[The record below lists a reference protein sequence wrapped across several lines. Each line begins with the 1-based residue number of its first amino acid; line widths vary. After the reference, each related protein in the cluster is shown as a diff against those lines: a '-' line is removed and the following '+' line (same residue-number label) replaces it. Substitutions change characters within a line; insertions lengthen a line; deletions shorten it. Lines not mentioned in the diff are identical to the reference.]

1 VHVKF
6 ARVQLQFVPEMA
18 VGVKLA
24 GRVSVMVTVPEVAA
38 LPLFVTVMVYVA
50 PVWPCVKLPE

>member
-6 ARVQLQFVPEMA
+6 ASVQLQFAPEIA

-24 GRVSVMVTVPEVAA
+24 GNVSVIVTVPEVAA
-38 LPLFVTVMVYVA
+38 LPLFVTVMVYVP
-50 PVWPCVKLPE
+50 PV